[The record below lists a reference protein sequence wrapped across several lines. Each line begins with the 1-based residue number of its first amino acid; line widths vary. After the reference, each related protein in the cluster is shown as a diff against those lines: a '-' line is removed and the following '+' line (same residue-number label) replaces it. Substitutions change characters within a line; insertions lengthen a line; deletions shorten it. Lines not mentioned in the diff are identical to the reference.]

1 MATIT
6 LELFELKNLLQDANE
21 LGAKT
26 VLIEFGKIP
35 PFVSQSEAYR
45 LFGEGRV
52 KRWVKEGLIK
62 RKKDGNNTST
72 VRYDRLE
79 LEILAKSN
87 NRLTYLDSEER
98 KQK

>member
-1 MATIT
+1 MEIT
-6 LELFELKNLLQDANE
+6 LQKFELANLLRDASE
-21 LGAKT
+21 LAVKQYR
-26 VLIEFGKIP
+26 IERGEEK
-35 PFVSQSEAYR
+35 PFISQSEAYR
-45 LFGEGRV
+45 LFGEGVV